1 MSQPFIGPLPFPD
14 LPMQPSFISWCTN
27 WGAYDVPRLWDV
39 VQPEDDKLGWE
50 QVTGFRHLAD
60 LLVDHY
66 RRLRSQ
72 HDRLY
77 SAWQSPAA
85 EVVLSRVDGY
95 AKALLSDAHCAAT
108 TATALDAIM
117 ATYAN
122 AQKKMA
128 PLVKEWNH
136 VTTDWKPEWW
146 DSAAEKL
153 NTEGQDLMRQTDDAV
168 RDHRTKIIIPDTYL
182 TSTIAPGTPI
192 ESQDPG
198 ARQSHTAQRIPPV
211 PGRQPVLAVDGGAS
225 LAGMP
230 TPIAAVPGNPVSM
243 LPIAP
248 GSPHA
253 PFGGAYI
260 LPGPG
265 VGRGGYIVP
274 MPHPSYGPGGGRGSL
289 YAPGA
294 GPWAGS
300 RLGAAGGTSGG
311 AGFLPMAFGS
321 PQSPGGGQGST
332 GQRHSPNTVWEMEKG
347 VQPVIEGVCD
357 DQFIPD
363 QPSEKQE
370 EDFKEWFAELAYPW
384 RTEKPSGTEPQI
396 FLRKADS

>member
-1 MSQPFIGPLPFPD
+1 M
-14 LPMQPSFISWCTN
+14 
-27 WGAYDVPRLWDV
+27 PRLWDV
-39 VQPEDDKLGWE
+39 VRPENDKLGWE

-122 AQKKMA
+122 AQKEME
-128 PLVKEWNH
+128 PLVKEWNN

-146 DSAAEKL
+146 DHAAEKL
-153 NTEGQDLMRQTDDAV
+153 NSEGQDLMRHTDDAV
-168 RDHRTKIIIPDTYL
+168 RDHRSKIIIPRVHARGGFDIG
-182 TSTIAPGTPI
+182 TSISSEPLEGGE
-192 ESQDPG
+192 ESG
-198 ARQSHTAQRIPPV
+198 STVRFAVPPV
-211 PGRQPVLAVDGGAS
+211 PGHHPLSSSGGGAELS
-225 LAGMP
+225 GMP
-230 TPIAAVPGNPVSM
+230 SLVPAVPGQPVSM
-243 LPIAP
+243 LPIPP

-253 PFGGAYI
+253 PYGGAYI

-294 GPWAGS
+294 SPWAGGIA
-300 RLGAAGGTSGG
+300 GASGGT
-311 AGFLPMAFGS
+311 GFLPMALGS
-321 PQSPGGGQGST
+321 PQSAGGGQGSA
-332 GQRHSPNTVWEMEKG
+332 GQRRSANTLWEMEKG

-363 QPSEKQE
+363 LPSQKQE

-384 RTEKPSGTEPQI
+384 RTEKGAGSEPQI
-396 FLRKADS
+396 ILRRADS